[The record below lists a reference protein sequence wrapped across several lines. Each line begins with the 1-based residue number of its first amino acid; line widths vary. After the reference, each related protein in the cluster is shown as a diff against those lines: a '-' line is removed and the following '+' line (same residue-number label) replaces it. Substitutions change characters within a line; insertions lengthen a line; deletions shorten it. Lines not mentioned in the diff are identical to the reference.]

1 MRAHTHTYVHAKEIL
16 SINLQ
21 VEGTLTKTFHQ
32 IMMEKQL
39 IFAECFYSFPKLFFP
54 ITAWKQIGIFI
65 YFKK

>member
-1 MRAHTHTYVHAKEIL
+1 MRAHTHTHAHAKEIL

-32 IMMEKQL
+32 IMMEQQL
-39 IFAECFYSFPKLFFP
+39 ISAECFYSFPKIFFP